1 MNTDQD
7 LREIGRRFREELWN
21 TGDLG
26 IAAEVVHPEC
36 LIHARIPFHTDF
48 VRGPEALGQLVLF
61 YHLAFSEVRVT
72 ADQII
77 VEKNTEEKAEGNTV
91 VVRWT
96 ARGRNTGDLLGL
108 PPTGRVAVTSG
119 VDVLRIAD
127 GKIVEGWVSW
137 DTLSLLEDLVAP
149 EAREGETGAAPPGPS
164 FLPLLARL
172 WPKK

>member
-1 MNTDQD
+1 MSEENRA
-7 LREIGRRFREELWN
+7 LGRRFREELWN

-26 IAAEVVHPEC
+26 IAAEILDPGC
-36 LIHARIPFHTDF
+36 LIHARVPFRTDF

-72 ADQII
+72 AEQVI
-77 VEKNTEEKAEGNTV
+77 AEGDTV

-96 ARGRNTGDLLGL
+96 AKGRNTGDLLGL
-108 PPTGRVAVTSG
+108 PPTGREATTSG
-119 VDVLRIAD
+119 VDVLRIAG

-137 DTLSLLEDLVAP
+137 DTLSLLEDLVTP
-149 EAREGETGAAPPGPS
+149 EARDGEAGATPGPS

-172 WPKK
+172 WPGLTG

>member
-1 MNTDQD
+1 MLETNRA
-7 LREIGRRFREELWN
+7 LARRFREELWN

-26 IAAEVVHPEC
+26 IAAEIIHPDC
-36 LIHARIPFHTDF
+36 LIHARIPFRTDF

-61 YHLAFSEVRVT
+61 YHLAFSEVQVT
-72 ADQII
+72 AEQLI
-77 VEKNTEEKAEGNTV
+77 AEGDTV

-108 PPTGRVAVTSG
+108 APTGRVAVTSG
-119 VDVLRIAD
+119 MDVLRIAD

-149 EAREGETGAAPPGPS
+149 EAREGEAGAAPPGPS

-172 WPKK
+172 WPSS

>member
-1 MNTDQD
+1 MRELQA

-26 IAAEVVHPEC
+26 IAAEIVHPEC
-36 LIHARIPFHTDF
+36 LIQARIPFRTDF

-77 VEKNTEEKAEGNTV
+77 AEGDTV

-119 VDVLRIAD
+119 VDVLRVAD

-172 WPKK
+172 WPTMADKSSN

>member
-1 MNTDQD
+1 MSDENRA
-7 LREIGRRFREELWN
+7 LARRFREDLWN

-26 IAAEVVHPEC
+26 IAAEIVHPEC
-36 LIHARIPFHTDF
+36 LIHDRIPFHTDF
-48 VRGPEALGQLVLF
+48 ARGPEALGQLVLF

-72 ADQII
+72 AEQI
-77 VEKNTEEKAEGNTV
+77 VAEGDTV

-108 PPTGRVAVTSG
+108 PPTGRVASTSG

-127 GKIVEGWVSW
+127 GKIVEGWVTW
-137 DTLSLLEDLVAP
+137 DTLSLFEDLVAP
-149 EAREGETGAAPPGPS
+149 EAKEGDGAAAPGPS

-172 WPKK
+172 WPGAGG

>member
-1 MNTDQD
+1 MSEENRA
-7 LREIGRRFREELWN
+7 LARRFREDLWN

-26 IAAEVVHPEC
+26 IAAELVHPDC
-36 LIHARIPFHTDF
+36 LIHGRIPFRTDF
-48 VRGPEALGQLVLF
+48 ARGPEALGQLVLF

-72 ADQII
+72 AEQII
-77 VEKNTEEKAEGNTV
+77 AEGDMV

-108 PPTGRVAVTSG
+108 PPTGRLAATSG

-127 GKIVEGWVSW
+127 GRIVEGWVSW

-149 EAREGETGAAPPGPS
+149 EAKEGAGAPPGPS

-172 WPKK
+172 WPGSRG

>member
-1 MNTDQD
+1 M
-7 LREIGRRFREELWN
+7 REASEAHRELGRRFREELWN

-26 IAAEVVHPEC
+26 IAAEILHPEC

-48 VRGPEALGQLVLF
+48 ARGPEALGQLVLF
-61 YHLAFSEVRVT
+61 YHLAFSEVQVT
-72 ADQII
+72 AEQIV
-77 VEKNTEEKAEGNTV
+77 VEGDTV

-108 PPTGRVAVTSG
+108 PPTGRVAATSG
-119 VDVLRIAD
+119 VDVLRVAD
-127 GKIVEGWVSW
+127 GRIVEGWVSW

-149 EAREGETGAAPPGPS
+149 EARTVEAGEAPPGPS

-172 WPKK
+172 WPGLNG